1 MNYSKNNI
9 IYCLVLEKHA
19 LEHALEGELS
29 FVGWIAVAAECST
42 FAHLPLLSLFRCL
55 LVF

>member
-1 MNYSKNNI
+1 MKYNKNNI

-29 FVGWIAVAAECST
+29 FVITV
-42 FAHLPLLSLFRCL
+42 L
-55 LVF
+55 

>member
-9 IYCLVLEKHA
+9 IYCFVVEKHA
-19 LEHALEGELS
+19 LEHALERELS

-42 FAHLPLLSLFRCL
+42 FAHLPLLSLFCCL